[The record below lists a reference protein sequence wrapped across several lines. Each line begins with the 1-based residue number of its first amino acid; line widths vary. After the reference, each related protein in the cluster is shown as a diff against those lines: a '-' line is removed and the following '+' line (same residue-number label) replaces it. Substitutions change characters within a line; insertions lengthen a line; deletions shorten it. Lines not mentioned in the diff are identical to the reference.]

1 MGMLLHLHLR
11 TLTFLQVL
19 QSMLNLSLEVNQ
31 LQTLLKLTSL
41 GLTGIPL
48 KF

>member
-1 MGMLLHLHLR
+1 MGMSLRLHLR

-41 GLTGIPL
+41 SLIGVPL